1 MADLGIPGFAY
12 QPSASTPQYGNGKSK
27 NIIVSQNE
35 IRGAGLVDTERNNE
49 SWRPGVRAQFPWV
62 GFGALCL
69 MFGCLGTTVAILVTS
84 DEKAQEEWPGEF
96 IEQAVLQI
104 LT

>member
-12 QPSASTPQYGNGKSK
+12 QSSGNTPRFGVGKSTPVVINQRELG
-27 NIIVSQNE
+27 
-35 IRGAGLVDTERNNE
+35 GAGFEDTEKSNE
-49 SWRPGVRAQFPWV
+49 SWRPGVRARFPWV

-84 DEKAQEEWPGEF
+84 DNKAQEEWPSKF
-96 IEQAVLQI
+96 ISDTVFFEY
-104 LT
+104 